1 MARHRS
7 IIGTK
12 AVAIGAAICVSVFVL
27 GSQHLYAQLY
37 ESVSLPSYEVT
48 SVKATA
54 NGDPNRNI
62 TWDETPNGLMVTNV
76 TPELLIRQ
84 AYGLKSYQIE
94 RGPEWIKQKTFDVF
108 ARIGDGESSRLQT
121 LNKEDARAERRLMLQ
136 ALLADRFRLAVH
148 DETKEGSVYE
158 LLVAKGGPKFKQTAE
173 ETPVTDGVAPA
184 NSTVASYH
192 PPIVMENGL
201 LAFNGAPIAALA
213 NFISQLIGRPVLDRT
228 GLVGK
233 YEFTLKWTLDE
244 FDLSAVSRQGDD
256 TSSEP
261 TGTSILT
268 VIQEQLGLRL
278 KSAKGPVQTLVID
291 HIEEPSAN

>member
-12 AVAIGAAICVSVFVL
+12 AVAIGAGICASVFVL
-27 GSQHLYAQLY
+27 GFQLLQAQSN
-37 ESVSLPSYEVT
+37 ESVPPSYEVT

-76 TPELLIRQ
+76 TPELLTRQ
-84 AYGLKSYQIE
+84 AYGLMSYQIE
-94 RGPEWIKQKTFDVF
+94 RGPEWIKQKTFDVA

-121 LNKEDARAERRLMLQ
+121 LTKEDARAERRLMLQ
-136 ALLADRFRLAVH
+136 ALLTDRFGLAVH

-158 LLVAKGGPKFKQTAE
+158 LLVAKGGPKFKRTTE
-173 ETPVTDGVAPA
+173 EAPVADGVAQA
-184 NSTVASYH
+184 NSTLAPYR
-192 PPIVMENGL
+192 PPVVMENGL
-201 LAFNGAPIAALA
+201 LTFNGAPISALA
-213 NFISQLIGRPVLDRT
+213 RFISQLIGRPVLDST

-244 FDLSAVSRQGDD
+244 FDLPAIVQQSDD

-261 TGTSILT
+261 TGTSIFT
-268 VIQEQLGLRL
+268 VIQQQLGLKL
-278 KSAKGPVQTLVID
+278 ESAKGPVQSLVID
-291 HIEEPSAN
+291 HIEQPSAN